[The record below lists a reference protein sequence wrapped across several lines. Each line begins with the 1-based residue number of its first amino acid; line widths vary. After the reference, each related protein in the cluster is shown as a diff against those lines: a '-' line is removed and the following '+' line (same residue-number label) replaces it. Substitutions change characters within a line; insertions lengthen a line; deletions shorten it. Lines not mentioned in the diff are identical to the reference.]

1 MDRVIES
8 ATQKTDIP
16 APGAPVSRKPAPWKR
31 LGALVPLLQDAA
43 RVVILSVA
51 AGGILYFFAE
61 GTSQLVIEARATDNL
76 AFDTIFP
83 SVGEIADAW
92 DVHQDRLL
100 HDHIPSTMWI
110 TLTGLAMALVL
121 GVVIAA
127 LMDFSPLLRWILYP
141 ALVISQTIPVFA
153 LAVLLILIFGFGSG
167 PKIVVVVLF
176 CFFPVA
182 LNTFTG
188 LQSAEPELLSLLRAM
203 GANAF
208 QVWTK
213 ARLPAAMPSFFSGVR
228 IAATYSVVG
237 AIFGE
242 YITAQQGLGVFLKRS
257 YSSFRLDQ
265 AYLAI
270 ILTAV
275 LSLLLVLLVNLVER
289 LALRWYYTSRRR
301 SWRGPG
307 IY

>member
-1 MDRVIES
+1 MQANARKGQVVPHTAHRRWRLLLDVGRALMVS
-8 ATQKTDIP
+8 AV
-16 APGAPVSRKPAPWKR
+16 A
-31 LGALVPLLQDAA
+31 ALVVASFLSGLL
-43 RVVILSVA
+43 V
-51 AGGILYFFAE
+51 LY
-61 GTSQLVIEARATDNL
+61 IEMRATEDL
-76 AFDTIFP
+76 SLHTIFP
-83 SVGEIADAW
+83 SVSEIRAAW
-92 DVHQDRLL
+92 DTHQHRLL
-100 HDHIPSTMWI
+100 EEHIPE
-110 TLTGLAMALVL
+110 TLWETLAGLAIAVVL
-121 GVVIAA
+121 GVLIAGM
-127 LMDFSPLLRWILYP
+127 MDFSSLLRWVLYP
-141 ALVISQTIPVFA
+141 LLVISQTIPIFA
-153 LAVLLILIFGFGSG
+153 IAILLILIFGFGSG

-176 CFFPVA
+176 CFFPIA

-188 LQSAEPELLSLLRAM
+188 LQSADPELLSLLRAM
-203 GANAF
+203 GANAR

-213 ARLPAAMPSFFSGVR
+213 ARLPAAMPSFFSGLR

-242 YITAQQGLGVFLKRS
+242 YITAQRGLGVFLKRS

-289 LALRWYYTSRRR
+289 LVLRWYYTTRRA